1 MPDLRLHLVPET
13 DDPARPNACA
23 ALRLIDPYTSPAV
36 AALADVTAGPILPE
50 TRLHVLVLQRL
61 GRATGGPE
69 AVANLV
75 RTAKSRG
82 IRLIYDLDDNLLD
95 PHPDPASES
104 EIAPHR
110 RSIHTLLRAAD
121 HVTVSTPALADRL
134 RRLHPRITVL
144 PNALDER
151 RLTSPPP
158 RAPGTRLHP
167 RLHIGYFGTFTHL
180 TDLMSVAAPLRAAL
194 VQLDR
199 PRLTLC
205 GISTDPRLPALF
217 AEVADVDTL
226 PATADYQS
234 FLNQMSARMDWDIGL
249 APLAAGPFEAT
260 KSDIKFLEYAA
271 HGIPGLY
278 SAHPAYTVVEPGTLG
293 LVAPPHAWTQSI
305 LTLARDP
312 GLRRRIAAAAGMYL
326 RAERLLTRRGTGWAA
341 LLRR

>member
-1 MPDLRLHLVPET
+1 MPDLRLHLIPET
-13 DDPARPNACA
+13 EDPAHPNACA
-23 ALRLIDPYTSPAV
+23 ALRLIDPYSSPAV
-36 AALADVTAGPILPE
+36 SALADVTTGPTLPDI
-50 TRLHVLVLQRL
+50 RLDVLVMQRL

-69 AVANLV
+69 ALMNLV

-95 PHPDPASES
+95 PHPDPASEA

-110 RSIHTLLRAAD
+110 RSVHTLLRAAD

-144 PNALDER
+144 PNALDDR
-151 RLTSPPP
+151 RLTPPPP
-158 RAPGTRLHP
+158 REPGARLH
-167 RLHIGYFGTFTHL
+167 LGYFGTFTHL

-194 VQLDR
+194 AQLDR

-278 SAHPAYTVVEPGTLG
+278 SAHPAYTAVEPGTLG
-293 LVAPPHAWTQSI
+293 LVAPPHAWTQSL

-326 RAERLLTRRGTGWAA
+326 RAERLLTRRGTDWAA